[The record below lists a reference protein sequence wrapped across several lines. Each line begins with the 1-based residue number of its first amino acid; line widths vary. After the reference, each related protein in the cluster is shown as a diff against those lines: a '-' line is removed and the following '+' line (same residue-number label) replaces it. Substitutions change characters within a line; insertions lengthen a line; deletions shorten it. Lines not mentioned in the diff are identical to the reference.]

1 MRPRFENHSKN
12 CAEWSLHR
20 RRSVERKGDE
30 LRRRATAFTIRTL
43 QFVKTLPGDIAS
55 RTVAQQLAR
64 SGASVSAN
72 YHAAGRARS
81 RREFVARLGIVLEE
95 ADETEHWLGVL
106 DDGHFASSAELSDL
120 RREARELRAIFRAA
134 LTTARANLHPAP

>member
-1 MRPRFENHSKN
+1 
-12 CAEWSLHR
+12 
-20 RRSVERKGDE
+20 VDRKGDE
-30 LRRRATAFTIRTL
+30 LRRRATAFTIRIL
-43 QFVKTLPGDIAS
+43 QFVKALPGDIAL

-106 DDGHFASSAELSDL
+106 DDGHFTGGQELAAL

-134 LTTARANLHPAP
+134 LTTARINLKRDAL